1 MKTRVIMIEQN
12 EYKEWELFE
21 EGFIDGYIQGGDNR
35 PCACIVI
42 GERVVMAPFHC
53 FKVVISYTTTY

>member
-1 MKTRVIMIEQN
+1 MKTRVIMIQQN

-35 PCACIVI
+35 PYACIVI

-53 FKVVISYTTTY
+53 FKVVVSYTTTY